1 MLQPFFK
8 KTDAGALEVDLML
21 GGTVGLTP
29 FCFVSLRKNSPA
41 LRAYPTPEAPS
52 EPPPRPAARRSQ
64 KSDLKFGAGKNLGS
78 GRGGFCDGQEKMRES
93 VVWWAGGARAE

>member
-1 MLQPFFK
+1 MLQSFFK
-8 KTDAGALEVDLML
+8 KTDAGALEVGLML

-64 KSDLKFGAGKNLGS
+64 KSDLKFGVGKNLGS
-78 GRGGFCDGQEKMRES
+78 MSRKFLWWEKKCEKVPPNGLMR
-93 VVWWAGGARAE
+93 